1 MASGSQANSRRAA
14 SASGQSRHSN
24 SWRVQVSDH
33 CRLVHSSFQWFK
45 NGKELGKKGLQESA
59 IWKRPAVLREHLAH
73 CQKLDPSSPI
83 VVVARWTREGDKL
96 KGGDTRTGPA
106 RGGR

>member
-1 MASGSQANSRRAA
+1 VHLVSLAHPDSRRD
-14 SASGQSRHSN
+14 
-24 SWRVQVSDH
+24 QVADPCH
-33 CRLVHSSFQWFK
+33 LVCSSFQWFK

-59 IWKRPAVLREHLAH
+59 IWKRPAVRREPLAH

-96 KGGDTRTGPA
+96 KGGNTRTGPS